1 MIGMR
6 KDTLVHQFNTA
17 RNMVLGLLGKTDEH
31 LMHTIPNGFPNSLH
45 WQFGHVATMGEMLS
59 VTIFKHDNEV
69 HARFNKYFGYGTSPS
84 DFDDDTPTID
94 DIKQLLEKQLESF
107 ESDLTDEQLNMT
119 MDDNQFGAK
128 DNGEF
133 LGFFTIH
140 EAVHVGKMEEM
151 IRVLKQEEQQ

>member
-1 MIGMR
+1 MR

-94 DIKQLLEKQLESF
+94 DIKQLLEKQIF
-107 ESDLTDEQLNMT
+107 EKQILASKPINKIFF
-119 MDDNQFGAK
+119 DNTQPPSSKIVHSSERSHSIA
-128 DNGEF
+128 
-133 LGFFTIH
+133 FF
-140 EAVHVGKMEEM
+140 
-151 IRVLKQEEQQ
+151 R